1 MRGRKMLSRFAC
13 LFFSNNFD
21 RLSKNLNQITPISFS
36 QTSVLY
42 SQPSKGK
49 ILIVNLSFHQS
60 IVTKIQQWPPNI
72 IMQKTKEYL
81 CLLRIFFLCLLLHL
95 LLLHLTRRLTILR
108 QERSTPDVFAHRP
121 AVARVAPTASAE
133 AHFSWTWL
141 YFRVPRE
148 VPKLPLVLSN
158 QL

>member
-60 IVTKIQQWPPNI
+60 IVTKIQQ
-72 IMQKTKEYL
+72 
-81 CLLRIFFLCLLLHL
+81 
-95 LLLHLTRRLTILR
+95 
-108 QERSTPDVFAHRP
+108 
-121 AVARVAPTASAE
+121 
-133 AHFSWTWL
+133 
-141 YFRVPRE
+141 
-148 VPKLPLVLSN
+148 
-158 QL
+158 